1 MTKKSKESPK
11 TVAAEKP
18 VPESAEPIATSAPP
32 VGNELEEQSQQ
43 LETERDQLLDRWKRA
58 EAELDNFR
66 KRARRDAEEQKKYQS
81 LALAR
86 DILPALD
93 NLGRAM
99 DAAKQADDL
108 EQLVQGV
115 AMVTQQINE
124 ALARHQVLPIDAV
137 GQPFDSELHEAF
149 QQLPSAEHPPMTVIQ
164 ELERGYKL
172 HDRLVRP
179 AKVIVSKAPDEAA
192 PAEASGDQEP

>member
-1 MTKKSKESPK
+1 MTKKNKESTK
-11 TVAAEKP
+11 TAAAENSA
-18 VPESAEPIATSAPP
+18 PESAEPQAANVPP
-32 VGNELEEQSQQ
+32 EGNGLEEQSQQ
-43 LETERDQLLDRWKRA
+43 PQTERDELDDRWKRS

-66 KRARRDAEEQKKYQS
+66 KRAHRDAEEQWKYQS

-93 NLGRAM
+93 NLQRTT

-108 EQLVQGV
+108 EQLLQGV
-115 AMVTQQINE
+115 DMVTQQINE

-137 GQPFDSELHEAF
+137 GKPFDSELHEAF
-149 QQLPSAEHPPMTVIQ
+149 QQLSSAEHPPMTVIQ

-179 AKVIVSKAPDEAA
+179 AKVIVSKAPEQAT
-192 PAEASGDQEP
+192 AEETTAEEES